1 MIYYFRQTAAYET
14 QYGLVGSEKCI
25 RDSLQNVG
33 CSPKQCEKEDPKVVE
48 QTLRDYYK
56 AISDR
61 EFEKLESLSTKDLVI
76 YENGLIWNND
86 SIAKAFNGVNK
97 ISFQLMNLDT
107 KVDCNSARARYR
119 TLGKFEYPDT
129 TFHPTFT
136 ESATFIKEKG
146 NWKIEF
152 INQSPME

>member
-1 MIYYFRQTAAYET
+1 MKILSVIFAI
-14 QYGLVGSEKCI
+14 LWI
-25 RDSLQNVG
+25 VG
-33 CSPKQCEKEDPKVVE
+33 CSQKQCEKEDPKVVE

-61 EFEKLESLSTKDLVI
+61 EFKKLESLSTKELII

-86 SIAKAFNGVNK
+86 SVAKAFNGVNK
-97 ISFQLMNLDT
+97 TSFQLVNLET
-107 KVDCNSARARYR
+107 KVDCNSARVRYM
-119 TLGKFEYPDT
+119 TLGKVKLPDT
-129 TFHPTFT
+129 TYHPKFT

-152 INQSPME
+152 IHSSPMQ

>member
-1 MIYYFRQTAAYET
+1 MKNLSVIFVT
-14 QYGLVGSEKCI
+14 LWI
-25 RDSLQNVG
+25 VG
-33 CSPKQCEKEDPKVVE
+33 CSPKQYEKEDPKVVE

-76 YENGLIWNND
+76 YEDGLIWNND
-86 SIAKAFNGVNK
+86 SVAKAFNGVNK
-97 ISFQLMNLDT
+97 ISFQLVNLDV
-107 KVDCNSARARYR
+107 KVDCNSARARYM
-119 TLGKFEYPDT
+119 TLAKFEFPDT
-129 TFHPTFT
+129 TFLPKFT

-152 INQSPME
+152 IHSSPIE